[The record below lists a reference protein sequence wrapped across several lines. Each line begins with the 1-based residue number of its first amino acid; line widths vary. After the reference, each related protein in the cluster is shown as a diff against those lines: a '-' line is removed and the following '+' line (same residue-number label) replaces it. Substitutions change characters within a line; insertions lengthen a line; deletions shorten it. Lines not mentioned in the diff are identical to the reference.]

1 MEKTAIVVESGEAL
15 IKEDWMSNND
25 KIMTL
30 LQIEDTTNELEEQNI
45 HRSTNDD
52 RSEKSKDSKITS
64 TTKEKCKECEHTA
77 STNRNFRRH
86 TSTVHNQ
93 TKDNTCYHNQ
103 YLI

>member
-25 KIMTL
+25 KKMTS

-64 TTKEKCKECEHTA
+64 TTKEKCKECEE
-77 STNRNFRRH
+77 
-86 TSTVHNQ
+86 
-93 TKDNTCYHNQ
+93 CW
-103 YLI
+103 L